1 MVCQESVLNSSFF
14 CGFQKMIKWTLL
26 KELGEISEHDQAA
39 LDVLRKR
46 ILGAGLVVLFFVA
59 IILLRIWFLQI
70 HKGEEYKNRAENN
83 RVRIRE
89 VAPPRGDIV
98 DRNGKELVTTRPSFN
113 VVLVREDSNDIDDL
127 LKRLSVVLKDDVS
140 VLWERIREAES
151 KQRHIPVRLKE
162 NLSWDTLAYLETHN
176 MDFPGIRIEVFP
188 RRYYH
193 YGDMAAHVI
202 GYLGEISKKNL
213 EEAGSDYY
221 RGGDLVGKMG
231 LERLMEKDLRGEKG
245 SSSSEVNAR
254 GFEQQLL
261 TRVEPVPGN
270 EVRLTLDL
278 DLQQVAE
285 GIMDVDGKAGAV
297 VAMEV
302 KTGRILVFASTPR
315 LHLEDFEGGISTKK
329 WNALLENPKHPLIN
343 KALQAM
349 YPPGSTYKM
358 ITALAGL
365 AKGVIDKNTTFFCPG
380 HISYG
385 NRRYHCWKRGGHGTV
400 DLKRALSESC
410 DVYFYQVGIRVGVDA
425 LAEYANKLG
434 LGVKTGVALEYE
446 KAGLIPTKEW
456 KRKRYGEK
464 WQDGETLSIAIGQGF
479 NLVTPLQL
487 TQMIATLVNGGKQY
501 LPQIIESVTDA
512 DGNIIESFTPKQT
525 GELLAEEKKYL
536 DLIREGMTEVVQGAR
551 GTARVARIEGIDV
564 GGKTGTAQVV
574 RLEQY
579 KHLKEEDIPYKFRD
593 HAWFTAYAP
602 AEDPEIAVTVLV
614 EHGLHGSSG
623 AAPVA
628 KAVMERYFADR
639 IAVEKIRKAVGK

>member
-1 MVCQESVLNSSFF
+1 M
-14 CGFQKMIKWTLL
+14 KWTLL

-39 LDVLRKR
+39 LDALRKR
-46 ILGAGLVVLFFVA
+46 VLGAGLVIVFFAA

-89 VAPPRGDIV
+89 VAAPRGDIL
-98 DRNGKELVTTRPSFN
+98 DLKGKELVTNRPSFN

-127 LKRLSVVLKDDVS
+127 LKRLSMVLKDDVS
-140 VLWERIREAES
+140 VLWDRIREAES

-176 MDFPGIRIEVFP
+176 MEFPGIRIEVLP
-188 RRYYH
+188 RRLYH

-202 GYLGEISKKNL
+202 GYLGDISRKDL
-213 EEAGSDYY
+213 QEAGSDYY

-231 LERLMEKDLRGEKG
+231 LERLREKELRGEKG

-261 TRVEPVPGN
+261 ARVEPVPGN

-285 GIMDVDGKAGAV
+285 EIMDTDGKAGAV

-302 KTGRILVFASTPR
+302 KTGRLLVFASTPR

-329 WNALLENPKHPLIN
+329 WKTLLENPKHPLIN
-343 KALQAM
+343 KPLQAM

-358 ITALAGL
+358 VTALAGL
-365 AKGVIDKNTTFFCPG
+365 AKGVINKDTTFFCPG

-400 DLKRALSESC
+400 HLKRAISESC
-410 DVYFYQVGIRVGVDA
+410 DVYFYNVGMRVGVDG

-434 LGVKTGVALEYE
+434 LGAKTGVALEYE
-446 KAGLIPTKEW
+446 KSGLIPTKEW
-456 KRKRYGEK
+456 KKKKYGEK
-464 WQDGETLSIAIGQGF
+464 WQDGETLSLAIGQGF
-479 NLVTPLQL
+479 NLLTPLQL
-487 TQMIATLVNGGKQY
+487 CQMTAALANGGKRY

-512 DGNIIESFTPKQT
+512 DGHVLESFAPQLT
-525 GELLAEEKKYL
+525 GELQEDEKKYL
-536 DLIREGMTEVVQGAR
+536 ELIREGMTEVVQGAR
-551 GTARVARIEGIDV
+551 GTARNARIEGITV

-579 KHLKEEDIPYKFRD
+579 KHLKEEDIPYKYRD

-602 AEDPEIAVTVLV
+602 AEAPEIAVTVLV
-614 EHGLHGSSG
+614 EHGLHGGSG
-623 AAPVA
+623 AAPVVR
-628 KAVMERYFADR
+628 AVMEKYFADR
-639 IAVEKIRKAVGK
+639 IAVEEIRKAVAR

>member
-1 MVCQESVLNSSFF
+1 
-14 CGFQKMIKWTLL
+14 MIKWTFL

-39 LDVLRKR
+39 LDALRKR
-46 ILGAGLVVLFFVA
+46 VLGAGLVIVFFVA

-70 HKGEEYKNRAENN
+70 HKGDEYKNRAENN

-89 VAPPRGDIV
+89 VAPPRGDIL
-98 DRNGKELVTTRPSFN
+98 DRNGKELVTNRPSFN
-113 VVLVREDSNDIDDL
+113 AVLVREDSNDIDDL
-127 LKRLSVVLKDDVS
+127 LKRLSLVLKDDVS

-151 KQRHIPVRLKE
+151 KQRHIPIRLKE

-176 MDFPGIRIEVFP
+176 MEFPGIRIEVFP
-188 RRYYH
+188 RRFYH
-193 YGDMAAHVI
+193 YGDMAAHIV
-202 GYLGEISKKNL
+202 GYLGEISKKDL
-213 EEAGSDYY
+213 EEAGPDYY

-231 LERLMEKDLRGEKG
+231 LEKLREKELRGEKG

-261 TRVEPVPGN
+261 THEEPVPGN
-270 EVRLTLDL
+270 ELRLTLDI

-285 GIMDVDGKAGAV
+285 ETMDADGRSGAV

-315 LHLEDFEGGISTKK
+315 LHLVDFEGGISTKNWK
-329 WNALLENPKHPLIN
+329 ALLENPKHPLIN

-358 ITALAGL
+358 VTALAGL
-365 AKGVIDKNTTFFCPG
+365 AKGVITKDTTFFCPG

-400 DLKRALSESC
+400 DLKRAISESC
-410 DVYFYQVGIRVGVDA
+410 DVYFYQVGMRVGVDV

-434 LGVKTGVALEYE
+434 LGFKTQVALEYE
-446 KAGLIPTKEW
+446 KSGLIPTKEW
-456 KRKRYGEK
+456 KKKKYGVK
-464 WQDGETLSIAIGQGF
+464 WQDGETLSLAIGQGF
-479 NLVTPLQL
+479 NLLTPLQL
-487 TQMIATLVNGGKQY
+487 CQMTAALANGGKRY
-501 LPQIIESVTDA
+501 LPQLIESVTDA
-512 DGNIIESFTPKQT
+512 DGKILESFTPQQT
-525 GELLAEEKKYL
+525 GELLEEEKKYL
-536 DLIREGMTEVVQGAR
+536 ELIREGMAEVVQGAR
-551 GTARVARIEGIDV
+551 GTARVARIPGINV

-579 KHLKEEDIPYKFRD
+579 KHLKEEDIPYKYRD
-593 HAWFTAYAP
+593 HAWFTSYAP

-614 EHGLHGSSG
+614 EHGLHGGSG

-628 KAVMERYFADR
+628 KAVMQKYFADR
-639 IAVEKIRKAVGK
+639 IAVDEIRKAVGQ